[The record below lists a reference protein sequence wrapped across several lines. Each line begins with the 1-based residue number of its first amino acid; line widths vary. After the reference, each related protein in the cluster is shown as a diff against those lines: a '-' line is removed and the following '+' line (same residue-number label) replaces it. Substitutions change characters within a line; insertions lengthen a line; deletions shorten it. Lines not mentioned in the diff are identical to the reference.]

1 MEMKTWRTLMI
12 IGVILGGLALTTTEA
27 FATTVPDHAATT
39 QGANDNSVPM
49 TKYVGGVVRYGST
62 SASYGLIDTPMEV
75 YYSDGM
81 YTGYLQRDHSSFEHN
96 FQNGTDRWVSTYSG
110 MVRNVRGGSA
120 IPPYRI
126 ELNK

>member
-1 MEMKTWRTLMI
+1 MKMKAWRTLTI
-12 IGVILGGLALTTTEA
+12 VGVILGSLVLGATEA
-27 FATTVPDHAATT
+27 FAATVPDLSVTT
-39 QGANDNSVPM
+39 QGYIDNNAPM

-62 SASYGLIDTPMEV
+62 SATYFWIDTPMEV

-110 MVRNVRGGSA
+110 TVRNVRGGSA